1 MLRVGVVSD
10 THGRVLAEV
19 HTALAGVSHIL
30 HAGDVGGSAVL
41 VELATIAPVT
51 AVRGNC
57 DRDELAFSLPE
68 RAFVRLGGVGCL
80 VGHVRGRLLA
90 RGLPDDVG
98 VVVTGHTH
106 VASVRREN
114 GVLHVN
120 PGPAT
125 GASRN
130 GQGPSVAILEV
141 ADDGT
146 VMARIVP
153 LRG

>member
-1 MLRVGVVSD
+1 MLRAGVVSD
-10 THGRVLAEV
+10 THGLVLPEA

-41 VELATIAPVT
+41 VELSTIAPVT

-57 DRDELAFSLPE
+57 DRDELAFTLPE
-68 RAFVRLGGVGCL
+68 RVFVRLGGVGCL

-90 RGLPDDVG
+90 RGLPDDVA

-106 VASVRREN
+106 VASVSSEG

-120 PGPAT
+120 PGPASSAARD
-125 GASRN
+125 GS
-130 GQGPSVAILEV
+130 GPSVAILEV

>member
-1 MLRVGVVSD
+1 MLRVGVLSD
-10 THGRVLAEV
+10 THGLVLAEV

-80 VGHVRGRLLA
+80 VGHVRGRLIA
-90 RGLPDDVG
+90 RGLPADVR
-98 VVVTGHTH
+98 VIVTGHTH
-106 VASVRREN
+106 VASMRHEN
-114 GVLHVN
+114 GVLHLN

-130 GQGPSVAILEV
+130 GQGSSVAILEI
-141 ADDGT
+141 DDAGE
-146 VMARIVP
+146 ASAHIVP
-153 LRG
+153 LQA